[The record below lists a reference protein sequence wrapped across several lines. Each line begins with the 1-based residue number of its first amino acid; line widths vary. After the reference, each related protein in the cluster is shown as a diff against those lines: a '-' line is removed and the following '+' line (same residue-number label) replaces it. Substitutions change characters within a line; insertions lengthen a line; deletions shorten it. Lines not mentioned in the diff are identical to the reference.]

1 MTEIATYFTSR
12 YGERIAHD
20 IGIDPRERPL
30 DIDGVRAAIGVGED
44 VESLTYRD
52 LQARRE
58 LIRRRM
64 EEHHRRTEQ
73 PRRLVPAAGAT
84 RQ

>member
-1 MTEIATYFTSR
+1 V
-12 YGERIAHD
+12 D
-20 IGIDPRERPL
+20 
-30 DIDGVRAAIGVGED
+30 
-44 VESLTYRD
+44 SLTYRD

-73 PRRLVPAAGAT
+73 PRKLFRWRRHGS
-84 RQ
+84 